1 MSFGL
6 LFLAFVAV
14 TNFARFGA
22 TLRRP
27 DAEGIG
33 RGSVIAGC
41 ALVFIVCVVIA
52 ALADVV
58 LDGLNVSHETFALA
72 GAAVVAVMGLRVV
85 AFPEFRELPRLGRA
99 GSALVPIAIPLL
111 FTPELAMLTVTAATR
126 EGIGETLVALILA
139 FLLVLVAARAA
150 LRLRRASV
158 VLSVGTRLLGAVA
171 VFVGVAI
178 ALDAIYDV

>member
-6 LFLAFVAV
+6 LFLGFVAV

-22 TLRRP
+22 TLRRA
-27 DAEGIG
+27 DAEAIG
-33 RGSVIAGC
+33 RGSIIAGC
-41 ALVFIVCVVIA
+41 GLVFIACVVIA
-52 ALADVV
+52 ALANAL

-72 GAAVVAVMGLRVV
+72 GAAVVAVMGLRMV
-85 AFPEFRELPRLGRA
+85 AFPDFRELPRFA
-99 GSALVPIAIPLL
+99 GPGAALVPIGIPLL

-126 EGIGETLVALILA
+126 EGIGETLVALILGL
-139 FLLVLVAARAA
+139 LLVLVAARAA
-150 LRLRRASV
+150 LRARRASI
-158 VLSVGTRLLGAVA
+158 VLSVGARVLGAVA